1 MKDYHD
7 LYLKCYV
14 LLLFDVFEKLRN
26 NSLKNF
32 GLCPN
37 YYLSVPGLSWDA
49 MLKLTKI
56 QLGLIR
62 DPDIYSLRRE
72 QELKF
77 LIFLIDAA

>member
-14 LLLFDVFEKLRN
+14 LSLFGVFEKLRN
-26 NSLKNF
+26 NSSKIF

-37 YYLSVPGLSWDA
+37 YYLSVPSLSWDA

-56 QLGLIR
+56 QLELIR
-62 DPDIYSLRRE
+62 DSDIYSLRRE